1 MTLLCLLILLA
12 LLTAVPN
19 LALAEGGFNIAV
31 ATDMHYISPRLTDRG
46 AAFSRVVTNADGKV
60 TFYAEELLS
69 AFVEQILSEPPDALI
84 LPGDLTFNG
93 AVESHEDLA
102 EKLRP
107 VLHAGIPVFVIPG
120 NHDIAYRNAARFSG
134 DGYERIPS
142 PGSAQFAEIWHDFG
156 YNQALSRDA
165 ASLSYI
171 AQLAPGWRL
180 LLIDVNTE
188 DAPGKLKDETIAWA
202 SDVLREA
209 KAAGCRVLS
218 VSHQTL
224 LRHNPLF
231 EEGFRMANAAPLVSL
246 LEENSALHLSGHMHI
261 QHIAESENG
270 LTEIT
275 CSALAVQPCQFG
287 LLTLAPDSLDFRTVK
302 TDVSGW
308 AKRHNQTDRNLLDFA
323 GYALSFFASNTVR
336 QSAAPLRKAENL
348 DQILLWL
355 INTNIG
361 YFSGRLQNAKT
372 NNEAIRLLMNRAPFW
387 GVYMKSILPDI
398 GHDYTTLSLPLR

>member
-1 MTLLCLLILLA
+1 MSLLFPLLLFLA
-12 LLTAVPN
+12 VGLIPHPVA
-19 LALAEGGFNIAV
+19 AEGAPRIVV
-31 ATDMHYISPRLTDRG
+31 ATDPHYISPRLTDRG

-60 TFYAEELLS
+60 TFYAGELLS
-69 AFVEQILSEPPDALI
+69 AFVEQILSDPPHALI

-156 YNQALSRDA
+156 YDQALSRDA

-180 LLIDVNTE
+180 IMINVNTE
-188 DAPGKLKDETIAWA
+188 DAPGKLKDETVAWA
-202 SDVLREA
+202 AGVLREA

-231 EEGFRMANAAPLVSL
+231 EESFRMANAAPLVSL
-246 LEENSALHLSGHMHI
+246 LEEHSVLHLSGHMHI

-275 CSALAVQPCQFG
+275 GSALSVQPCQYG
-287 LLTLAPDSLDFRTVK
+287 LLTLEPDFLDYRTVK

-308 AKRHNQTDRNLLDFA
+308 AKRHNQTDRNLLDFS

-372 NNEAIRLLMNRAPFW
+372 NDEAIQLLMNRAPFW

-398 GHDYTTLSLPLR
+398 GHDYTTLTLPLR